1 MDNKILENRGD
12 EVDAIYKL
20 STLLQTGLNKRT
32 VALLI
37 QLIENGY
44 DPEALGDIINQIK
57 NEHNNTNNDDKT

>member
-12 EVDAIYKL
+12 EVDSIHKL

-32 VALLI
+32 IALLI

-44 DPEALGDIINQIK
+44 DPESLGDIINQIK
-57 NEHNNTNNDDKT
+57 NEHNNTDDKK

>member
-57 NEHNNTNNDDKT
+57 NEHNNTNNDDKA

>member
-12 EVDAIYKL
+12 EVDSIHKL

-32 VALLI
+32 IALLI

-44 DPEALGDIINQIK
+44 DPESLGDIINQIK
-57 NEHNNTNNDDKT
+57 NEHNSTDDKK

>member
-12 EVDAIYKL
+12 EVDSIHKL

-32 VALLI
+32 IALLI